1 MILKNKNAIITG
13 CIQGIGKAT
22 LEEFAKNGANIW
34 ACALE
39 YNEDFE
45 AYCQKLS
52 DENNI
57 WVKPVYFNLLNQDE
71 IKVGLKK
78 IASDKLPIDI
88 LVNIAGMTKD
98 AITHMVTMDQ
108 MKLIFEI
115 NFFSQIYLT
124 QFVTKL
130 MIRQGYGSV
139 VNTSSISAIDGS
151 YGQLSYSSSK
161 AALIGATKTLSKE
174 MASKGVRV
182 NAIAPGVISTD
193 MNKIVPDSIIQDNI
207 KKMKIKR
214 LGKAGEVAKTIL
226 FLASDLS
233 NYITGQIIRIDG
245 GIK

>member
-1 MILKNKNAIITG
+1 MILNNKNAIITG

-22 LEEFAKNGANIW
+22 LEEFAKNGSNIW

-45 AYCQKLS
+45 SHCNKLAK
-52 DENNI
+52 EHNI
-57 WVKPVYFNLLNQDE
+57 WIKPIYFNLLNQEE
-71 IKVGLKK
+71 IKAGLKQ
-78 IASDKLPIDI
+78 IASDKLPIHI

-98 AITHMVTMDQ
+98 AITHMVTIDQ

-115 NFFSQIYLT
+115 NFFSQIFLT

-174 MASKGVRV
+174 LASKGVRV

-193 MNKIVPDSIIQDNI
+193 MNKIVPDSIIQENI

-214 LGKAGEVAKTIL
+214 LGKTDEVAKTIL

>member
-52 DENNI
+52 NENNI

-174 MASKGVRV
+174 LASKGVRV

-193 MNKIVPDSIIQDNI
+193 MNKIVPDSIIQENI

-214 LGKAGEVAKTIL
+214 LGKADEVAKTIL

>member
-1 MILKNKNAIITG
+1 MVLKNKNAIITG

-45 AYCQKLS
+45 SYCKKLS
-52 DENNI
+52 EKNNI
-57 WVKPVYFNLLNQDE
+57 WIKPIYFNLLNQDE
-71 IKVGLKK
+71 IKAGLKQ
-78 IASDKLPIDI
+78 ISSDKVPVDI

-98 AITHMVTMDQ
+98 AITHMVTMEQ

-174 MASKGVRV
+174 LASKGVRV

-193 MNKIVPDSIIQDNI
+193 MNKIVPDEIIQENI

-214 LGKAGEVAKTIL
+214 LGNADEVAKTIL

>member
-22 LEEFAKNGANIW
+22 IEEFAKNGANIW

-52 DENNI
+52 NENHI

-78 IASDKLPIDI
+78 IANDKLPIDI

-174 MASKGVRV
+174 LASKGVRV

-193 MNKIVPDSIIQDNI
+193 MNKIVPDSIIQEII
-207 KKMKIKR
+207 KKMKIK
-214 LGKAGEVAKTIL
+214 
-226 FLASDLS
+226 
-233 NYITGQIIRIDG
+233 
-245 GIK
+245 

>member
-1 MILKNKNAIITG
+1 MILNNKNAIITG

-39 YNEDFE
+39 YNDAFE
-45 AYCQKLS
+45 TYCKELS
-52 DENNI
+52 EEYNVWI
-57 WVKPVYFNLLNQDE
+57 KPVYFNLLNQDE
-71 IKVGLKK
+71 IKIGLKQ

-98 AITHMVTMDQ
+98 AITHMVTMEQ

-174 MASKGVRV
+174 LASKGIRV

-193 MNKIVPDSIIQDNI
+193 MNKIVPDNIIQENI

-214 LGKAGEVAKTIL
+214 LGNAHEVAKTIL

>member
-57 WVKPVYFNLLNQDE
+57 WVKPVYFNLLNQEE

-174 MASKGVRV
+174 LASKGVRV

-193 MNKIVPDSIIQDNI
+193 MNKIVPDSIIQENI

-214 LGKAGEVAKTIL
+214 LGKADEVAKTIL

>member
-45 AYCQKLS
+45 AFCKKLS
-52 DENNI
+52 EENNI

-174 MASKGVRV
+174 LANKGVRV

-193 MNKIVPDSIIQDNI
+193 MNKIVPDSIIQENI

-214 LGKAGEVAKTIL
+214 LGKADEVAKTIL

>member
-1 MILKNKNAIITG
+1 MILSSKNAIITG

-57 WVKPVYFNLLNQDE
+57 WVKPVYFNLLNHDE

-174 MASKGVRV
+174 LASKGVRV

-193 MNKIVPDSIIQDNI
+193 MNKIVPDSIIQENI

-214 LGKAGEVAKTIL
+214 LGKADEVAKTIL

>member
-13 CIQGIGKAT
+13 CIQGIGKTT

-39 YNEDFE
+39 YNSEFE
-45 AYCQKLS
+45 VYCNKLS
-52 DENNI
+52 NEYNI
-57 WVKPVYFNLLNQDE
+57 WIKPIYFNLLDQGQ
-71 IKVGLKK
+71 IKAGLKQ
-78 IASDKLPIDI
+78 ITNDKKNIDI

-98 AITHMVTMDQ
+98 AILHMVTMDQ

-115 NFFSQIYLT
+115 NYFSQIYLT
-124 QFVTKL
+124 QYVSKL
-130 MIRQGYGSV
+130 MIRQGYGSIV
-139 VNTSSISAIDGS
+139 FTSSISAIDGS

-174 MASKGVRV
+174 LASKGIRV

-193 MNKIVPDSIIQDNI
+193 MNKIVPIDIIHENI

-214 LGKAGEVAKTIL
+214 LGNADEVSKTIL

-233 NYITGQIIRIDG
+233 NYITGQVIRIDG

>member
-174 MASKGVRV
+174 LASKGVRV

>member
-115 NFFSQIYLT
+115 NFFSHIYLT

-174 MASKGVRV
+174 LASKGVRV

-193 MNKIVPDSIIQDNI
+193 MNKIVPDSIIQENI
-207 KKMKIKR
+207 RKMKIKR
-214 LGKAGEVAKTIL
+214 LGKADEVAKTIL

>member
-52 DENNI
+52 NENNI

-174 MASKGVRV
+174 LASKGVRV

-193 MNKIVPDSIIQDNI
+193 MNKIVPDSIIQENI

-214 LGKAGEVAKTIL
+214 LGKPDEVAKTIL

>member
-1 MILKNKNAIITG
+1 MILNNKNAIITG

-22 LEEFAKNGANIW
+22 VEEFAKNGANIW

-39 YNEDFE
+39 YNDAFE
-45 AYCQKLS
+45 TYCKKLS
-52 DENNI
+52 EEYNVWI
-57 WVKPVYFNLLNQDE
+57 KPVYFNLLNQDE
-71 IKVGLKK
+71 IKIGLKQ

-98 AITHMVTMDQ
+98 AITHMVTMEQ

-174 MASKGVRV
+174 LASKGVRV

-193 MNKIVPDSIIQDNI
+193 MNKIVPDSIIQENI

-214 LGKAGEVAKTIL
+214 LGKADEVAKTIL

>member
-13 CIQGIGKAT
+13 CIQGIGKST

-108 MKLIFEI
+108 IKLIFEI

-124 QFVTKL
+124 QYVTKL

-174 MASKGVRV
+174 LASKGVRV

-193 MNKIVPDSIIQDNI
+193 MNKIVPDSIIQENI

-214 LGKAGEVAKTIL
+214 LGKADEVAKTIL

>member
-13 CIQGIGKAT
+13 CIQGIGNAT

-88 LVNIAGMTKD
+88 LINIAGMTKD
-98 AITHMVTMDQ
+98 AITHMVTIDQ

-124 QFVTKL
+124 QFITKL

-174 MASKGVRV
+174 LASKGVRV

-193 MNKIVPDSIIQDNI
+193 MNKIVPDSIIQENI

-214 LGKAGEVAKTIL
+214 LGKTDEVAKTIL

>member
-34 ACALE
+34 ACAFE

-45 AYCQKLS
+45 SYCKKMSL
-52 DENNI
+52 ENNI
-57 WVKPVYFNLLNQDE
+57 WIKPIYFNLLNQDE
-71 IKVGLKK
+71 IKAGLKQ
-78 IASDKLPIDI
+78 ISNDKLPIDI

-130 MIRQGYGSV
+130 MIRQGFGSV

-174 MASKGVRV
+174 LASKGIRV

-193 MNKIVPDSIIQDNI
+193 MNKIVPDSIIQENI

-214 LGKAGEVAKTIL
+214 LGKADEVAKTIL

>member
-1 MILKNKNAIITG
+1 MILNNKNAIITG

-45 AYCQKLS
+45 AYCHKLS
-52 DENNI
+52 EENNI
-57 WVKPVYFNLLNQDE
+57 WIKPIYFNLLNQDE

-78 IASDKLPIDI
+78 IASDKLPVDI

-174 MASKGVRV
+174 LASKGVRV

-193 MNKIVPDSIIQDNI
+193 MNKIVPDNIIQENI

-214 LGKAGEVAKTIL
+214 LGNADEVAKTIL

>member
-174 MASKGVRV
+174 LASKGVRV

-193 MNKIVPDSIIQDNI
+193 MNKIVPDSIIQENI

-214 LGKAGEVAKTIL
+214 LGKSDEVAKTIL

>member
-1 MILKNKNAIITG
+1 MILNNKNAIITG

-22 LEEFAKNGANIW
+22 LEEFAKNGSNIW

-45 AYCQKLS
+45 SYCNKLAK
-52 DENNI
+52 ENNI
-57 WVKPVYFNLLNQDE
+57 WIKPIYFNLLNQEE
-71 IKVGLKK
+71 IKSGLKQ
-78 IASDKLPIDI
+78 IASDKLPIHI

-98 AITHMVTMDQ
+98 AITHMVTIDQ

-174 MASKGVRV
+174 LASKGVRV

-193 MNKIVPDSIIQDNI
+193 MNKIVPDSIIQENI

-214 LGKAGEVAKTIL
+214 LGKTDEVAKTIL

>member
-1 MILKNKNAIITG
+1 
-13 CIQGIGKAT
+13 
-22 LEEFAKNGANIW
+22 
-34 ACALE
+34 
-39 YNEDFE
+39 
-45 AYCQKLS
+45 
-52 DENNI
+52 
-57 WVKPVYFNLLNQDE
+57 
-71 IKVGLKK
+71 
-78 IASDKLPIDI
+78 
-88 LVNIAGMTKD
+88 
-98 AITHMVTMDQ
+98 

-174 MASKGVRV
+174 LASKGIRV

-193 MNKIVPDSIIQDNI
+193 MNKIVPDIIIQENI

-214 LGKAGEVAKTIL
+214 LGKADEVAKTIL

>member
-1 MILKNKNAIITG
+1 MILSSKNAIITG

-174 MASKGVRV
+174 LASKGVRV

-193 MNKIVPDSIIQDNI
+193 MNKIVPDSIIQENI

-214 LGKAGEVAKTIL
+214 LGKADEVAKTIL

>member
-1 MILKNKNAIITG
+1 MILNNKNAIITG

-174 MASKGVRV
+174 LASKGVRV

-193 MNKIVPDSIIQDNI
+193 MNKIVPDSIIQENI

-214 LGKAGEVAKTIL
+214 LGKADEVAKTIL

>member
-13 CIQGIGKAT
+13 CIQGIGRAT
-22 LEEFAKNGANIW
+22 LDEFAKNGANIW

-52 DENNI
+52 EENNI
-57 WVKPVYFNLLNQDE
+57 WIKPIYFNLLNQDE

-78 IASDKLPIDI
+78 IASDKLPVDI

-174 MASKGVRV
+174 LASKGVRV

-193 MNKIVPDSIIQDNI
+193 MNNIVPDSIIQENI

-214 LGKAGEVAKTIL
+214 LGKADEVAKTIL

>member
-1 MILKNKNAIITG
+1 MILSSKNAIITG

-71 IKVGLKK
+71 IKFGLKK
-78 IASDKLPIDI
+78 ITSDKLPIDI

-174 MASKGVRV
+174 LASKGVRV

-193 MNKIVPDSIIQDNI
+193 MNKIVPDSIIQENI

-214 LGKAGEVAKTIL
+214 LGKADEVAKTIL

>member
-22 LEEFAKNGANIW
+22 IEEFAKNGANIW

-52 DENNI
+52 NENHI

-78 IASDKLPIDI
+78 IANDKLPIDI

-174 MASKGVRV
+174 LASKGVRV

-193 MNKIVPDSIIQDNI
+193 MNKIVPDSIIQENI

-214 LGKAGEVAKTIL
+214 LGKADEVAKTIL

>member
-22 LEEFAKNGANIW
+22 IEEFAKNGANIW

-52 DENNI
+52 NENHI

-78 IASDKLPIDI
+78 IANDKLPIDI
-88 LVNIAGMTKD
+88 LVNIAGLTKD

-174 MASKGVRV
+174 LASKGVRV

-193 MNKIVPDSIIQDNI
+193 MNKIVPDSIIQENI

-214 LGKAGEVAKTIL
+214 LGKADEVAKTIL

>member
-1 MILKNKNAIITG
+1 MILNNKNAIITG

-22 LEEFAKNGANIW
+22 VEEFAKNGANIW

-39 YNEDFE
+39 YNDAFE
-45 AYCQKLS
+45 TYCKKLS
-52 DENNI
+52 EEYNVWI
-57 WVKPVYFNLLNQDE
+57 KPVYFNLLNQDE
-71 IKVGLKK
+71 IKIGLKQ

-98 AITHMVTMDQ
+98 AITHMVTMEQ

-115 NFFSQIYLT
+115 NFFSHIYLT

-174 MASKGVRV
+174 LASKGIRV

-193 MNKIVPDSIIQDNI
+193 MNKIVPDNIIQENI

-214 LGKAGEVAKTIL
+214 LGNADEVAKTIL

>member
-98 AITHMVTMDQ
+98 AITHMVTIDQ

-174 MASKGVRV
+174 LASKGVRV

-193 MNKIVPDSIIQDNI
+193 MNKIVPDSIIQENI

-214 LGKAGEVAKTIL
+214 LGKTDEVAKTIL